1 MDRIEGFLKFIEF
14 LPVLEVVKKQP
25 LRAIY
30 IETSRA
36 PKEHKS
42 TCCEC
47 KKEFTYENNTSKTRK
62 YCSETCRSI
71 VRKRRY
77 HYYHVTNE
85 EKVRFCIVCETPMPL
100 GTDIICSKKCKSIH
114 IKNQRNTKNPFPLTS
129 LTEDRYPHDPA
140 AMGEYHV
147 APEILEQAILYTD
160 CATDI
165 ENGGYACAIY
175 EDMAELDRIIMYELG
190 MKPTHYEKRHNAKW
204 SGRNYQ
210 SVKAERNYRR
220 KQLGLGK
227 VPSIRNSNL
236 DKQMK
241 EMGERRHGK
250 RPKLQFSKKELQY
263 RAEEAGFTGFATIT
277 PMKTKSGKSV
287 ADVLDAVQKRRNN
300 G

>member
-1 MDRIEGFLKFIEF
+1 MKTISTGLIRFIEF
-14 LPVLEVVKKQP
+14 LPVLEVVRSSP
-25 LRAIY
+25 
-30 IETSRA
+30 
-36 PKEHKS
+36 
-42 TCCEC
+42 
-47 KKEFTYENNTSKTRK
+47 TRK
-62 YCSETCRSI
+62 KYRSTET
-71 VRKRRY
+71 VKKRRY
-77 HYYHVTNE
+77 YYVTNE

-100 GTDIICSKKCKSIH
+100 GTDIICSEKCKSIH

-129 LTEDRYPHDPA
+129 LTENRYPHEPDV
-140 AMGEYHV
+140 MGECYV
-147 APEILEQAILYTD
+147 DPDILEQAILYTD

-175 EDMAELDRIIMYELG
+175 EAMAELDRIMMYELG

-236 DKQMK
+236 DKQLA
-241 EMGERRHGK
+241 ETNERRRGL

-263 RAEEAGFTGFATIT
+263 RAEEAGITGFATIT
-277 PMKTKSGKSV
+277 PMTTKSGKSITEILD
-287 ADVLDAVQKRRNN
+287 DVQRKKSM
-300 G
+300 GSS